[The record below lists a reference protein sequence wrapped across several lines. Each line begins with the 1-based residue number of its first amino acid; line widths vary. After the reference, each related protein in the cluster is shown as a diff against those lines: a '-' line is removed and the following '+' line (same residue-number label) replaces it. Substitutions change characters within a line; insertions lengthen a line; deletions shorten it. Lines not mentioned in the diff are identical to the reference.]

1 MELRT
6 AEGEEARILQDYL
19 DFLVR
24 RHSTKEALLPLFSR
38 GPPRRG
44 ARRPPGPSGMYRR
57 DFLALALGLAA
68 VVGAL
73 REGPGGGGHHG
84 FRKAW
89 LWQWGGSDAGPGAGG
104 GWAPGELPAPV
115 SADLNGDGRPEVVV
129 CEPVPGAGA
138 TRARLLVL
146 SPALAGREGA
156 GA

>member
-1 MELRT
+1 
-6 AEGEEARILQDYL
+6 
-19 DFLVR
+19 
-24 RHSTKEALLPLFSR
+24 
-38 GPPRRG
+38 
-44 ARRPPGPSGMYRR
+44 MYRR

-68 VVGAL
+68 VAGAL

-89 LWQWGGSDAGPGAGG
+89 LWQWGGAGAGAGAGAGG

-129 CEPVPGAGA
+129 CEPVPGAGGS
-138 TRARLLVL
+138 RARLLVL